1 MWWQS
6 ETCGTDTRSDQ
17 PVASHRLR
25 LIIFVIA
32 IPFLYPPGADAASF
46 TVAGVTFSDDLGG
59 FVLERVS
66 GQGSTD
72 DPFVVVERMTGLA
85 GGTLEFQ
92 IDRAFGNR
100 IGSHHAWGFAL
111 IKVIENA
118 TDFPWESF
126 ELELQS
132 KLGVPSDYWD
142 GLSFAQGSQAGRPFT
157 AKGFSRV
164 TSVDEPYDRVEF
176 DDGKIPRGGQA
187 TLRIVITETNLLAK
201 AYLAQRPI
209 RPVAENFLWLPGNSE
224 NGSDTFVQSGWLLPE
239 Q

>member
-46 TVAGVTFSDDLGG
+46 TVAGETFSDDLGG

-118 TDFPWESF
+118 TDFRGSPSSWSFSRSSVSPATIGTDCRLRRDHRLVDRSPPRASVESQASMNLMTGSSSMTARF
-126 ELELQS
+126 R
-132 KLGVPSDYWD
+132 GAGRRRC
-142 GLSFAQGSQAGRPFT
+142 GLSS
-157 AKGFSRV
+157 
-164 TSVDEPYDRVEF
+164 
-176 DDGKIPRGGQA
+176 PRLIFWPRL
-187 TLRIVITETNLLAK
+187 T
-201 AYLAQRPI
+201 
-209 RPVAENFLWLPGNSE
+209 
-224 NGSDTFVQSGWLLPE
+224 
-239 Q
+239 